1 MAMGRVIRSDGLR
14 GYAFVARER
23 GGEDVFPQVND
34 LRIPESSARSR
45 PAAEFE
51 AGNGESGPNAR
62 ERPRVRAAEL
72 TDRRTR

>member
-1 MAMGRVIRSDGLR
+1 MAVGQVIRSDGPR
-14 GYAFVARER
+14 GYAFAAREC

-51 AGNGESGPNAR
+51 ARNGERGPNAH
-62 ERPRVRAAEL
+62 ERPHVRPAVPL
-72 TDRRTR
+72 S